1 VGGGSVIDTC
11 KAANLY
17 ATYPPEDFFDY
28 VNPSVGKGKVRTM
41 PHTHTHTSARDH
53 RTR

>member
-1 VGGGSVIDTC
+1 VIDTC

-28 VNPSVGKGKVRTM
+28 VNPPVGKGKVTLHSS
-41 PHTHTHTSARDH
+41 PHHSKPSTATQR
-53 RTR
+53 